1 MLFNLKGGRNEQGR
15 QILAEESLDNVFKP
29 QNSIPSPPS
38 DKFWMKPEIPV
49 SMSVTNYGMGWKIGH
64 YRGEYI

>member
-1 MLFNLKGGRNEQGR
+1 MMFNLEGGKNKQGQ
-15 QILAEESLDNVFKP
+15 QILEKENLDNVFKP

-38 DKFWMKPEIPV
+38 DKFWMKPEAPV

-64 YRGEYI
+64 YRG